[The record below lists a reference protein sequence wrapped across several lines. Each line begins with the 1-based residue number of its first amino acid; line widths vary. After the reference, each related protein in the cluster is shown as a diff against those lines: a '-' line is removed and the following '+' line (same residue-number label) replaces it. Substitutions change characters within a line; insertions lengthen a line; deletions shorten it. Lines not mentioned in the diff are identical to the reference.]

1 VTIDGLVFVITAI
14 VATLLIIFVL
24 VMVHEAG
31 HFFTARLARIRVL
44 EFGIGFPPRAR
55 VLARRGD
62 VDYTL
67 NWLPIGGF
75 VRMEG
80 EEQDSDDPRSFNNAG
95 LPRQLL
101 VLVAGVTMNV
111 ILAFLLFF
119 VVAWFFGPAESV
131 SDVYVLD
138 GGAAQAAGLHSGI
151 TIESLNGQHYG
162 FMSSE
167 DILQAIRE
175 HAGQAVTL
183 GYIDTDGSHKT
194 IDLTLGPDPSKG
206 VLGIGCAPV
215 ITSNTTCSFKLVVTY
230 LPTNPGAAA
239 VTAWDQTVN
248 SLQVI
253 GRTLGDLVG
262 QAASN
267 PGAAPAGVAGPVGI
281 VQAVGIVLTD
291 YGPVIL
297 ILLAGLLSANL
308 ALINVLPIPPFDGG
322 KMVIMVIKR
331 AFGVRAV
338 TNYEI
343 ATNLIGFAL
352 LIAFVLWI
360 SYFDVVRIGSGG

>member
-1 VTIDGLVFVITAI
+1 VTIDGLVFATTAI

-24 VMVHEAG
+24 VLVHEAG

-80 EEQDSDDPRSFNNAG
+80 EEQDSDDPHSFNNAG
-95 LPRQLL
+95 LFKQLV
-101 VLVAGVTMNV
+101 VLIAGVTMNV
-111 ILAFLLFF
+111 VLAFLLFF

-131 SDVYVLD
+131 SNVYVLE

-167 DILQAIRE
+167 NILQAIRE
-175 HAGQAVTL
+175 HAGQQVTL
-183 GYIDTDGSHKT
+183 GYVDTDGTHRT
-194 IDLTLGPDPSKG
+194 IALTLGPDVSKG

-215 ITSNTTCSFKLVVTY
+215 ITDKTDCTFNQIVTY
-230 LPTNPGAAA
+230 HATDPASAFTTAA
-239 VTAWDQTVN
+239 DQTAN
-248 SLQVI
+248 SLLLI
-253 GRTLGDLVG
+253 GRAVGDLFG
-262 QAASN
+262 HIATQ
-267 PGAAPAGVAGPVGI
+267 PGTAPAGVAGPIGIAQLVG
-281 VQAVGIVLTD
+281 VVLFT
-291 YGPVIL
+291 YGP
-297 ILLAGLLSANL
+297 ILLLLVAGLLSANL
-308 ALINVLPIPPFDGG
+308 ALINLLPIPPFDGG

-343 ATNLIGFAL
+343 LTNLIGFAL
-352 LIAFVLWI
+352 LIVFVLWI
-360 SYFDVVRIGSGG
+360 SFFDVIRIGSGG

>member
-1 VTIDGLVFVITAI
+1 VTIDGLVFAVTAI

-24 VMVHEAG
+24 VLVHEAG
-31 HFFTARLARIRVL
+31 HFVTARLSGIRVL

-55 VLARRGD
+55 VLGRRGG

-80 EEQDSDDPRSFNNAG
+80 EEQDSDDPHSFNNAG

-111 ILAFLLFF
+111 VLAFLLFF

-131 SDVYVLD
+131 SNVYVLD

-151 TIESLNGQHYG
+151 TIESLDGQHYG

-167 DILQAIRE
+167 DILQAIRD
-175 HAGQAVTL
+175 HAGQAVTI
-183 GYIDTDGSHKT
+183 GYIDTDGSHRT
-194 IDLTLGPDPSKG
+194 ADLTLGSDPTKG

-215 ITSNTTCSFKLVVTY
+215 ITSDTKCSFKLVVTY
-230 LPTNPGAAA
+230 LPTNPGVAFATAA
-239 VTAWDQTVN
+239 DQTWT
-248 SLQVI
+248 SLRLI
-253 GRTLGDLVG
+253 GGAVGGLLG
-262 QAASN
+262 QIATN
-267 PGAAPAGVAGPVGI
+267 PGQAPAGVSGPVGI
-281 VQAVGIVLTD
+281 AQVVGVVLQD
-291 YGPVIL
+291 YGLVIL
-297 ILLAGLLSANL
+297 LLLAGLLSANL
-308 ALINVLPIPPFDGG
+308 ALINLLPIPPFDGG
-322 KMVIMVIKR
+322 KMVIMIIKR

-360 SYFDVVRIGSGG
+360 SFFDVMRIGSGG

>member
-1 VTIDGLVFVITAI
+1 VTIDGLVFAATALAAA
-14 VATLLIIFVL
+14 VPIIFILVL
-24 VMVHEAG
+24 VHELG
-31 HFFTARLARIRVL
+31 HFVTARLAGIRVL

-55 VLARRGD
+55 VLARRGE

-95 LPRQLL
+95 LAKQLV

-111 ILAFLLFF
+111 VAAFFLFF
-119 VVAWFFGPAESV
+119 VVAWFFNPTV
-131 SDVYVLD
+131 VLNANYIVP
-138 GGAAQAAGLHSGI
+138 GGAADMAGIPAGARVD
-151 TIESLNGQHYG
+151 TLNGQTYG
-162 FMSSE
+162 FISSQ
-167 DILQAIRE
+167 DLRDAISS
-175 HAGQAVTL
+175 HAGEMVTI
-183 GYIDTDGSHKT
+183 GYIDPSGAQKT
-194 IDLTLGPDPSKG
+194 VTLTLGTDASRGILGVACLGPD
-206 VLGIGCAPV
+206 APAGA
-215 ITSNTTCSFKLVVTY
+215 TCKLETVTY
-230 LPTNPGAAA
+230 NLSDPATAAG
-239 VTAWDQTVN
+239 TAWDQTVN
-248 SLQVI
+248 SLQII
-253 GRTLGDLVG
+253 GKTLGDLVG
-262 QAASN
+262 HAASN
-267 PGAAPAGVAGPVGI
+267 PGEAPAGVAGPVGI
-281 VQAVGIVLTD
+281 VQAVGLVLTD

-343 ATNLIGFAL
+343 VTNLIGFAL
-352 LIAFVLWI
+352 LMAFVIWI

>member
-1 VTIDGLVFVITAI
+1 VTIDGLVFVATALAAA
-14 VATLLIIFVL
+14 VPIIFILVL
-24 VMVHEAG
+24 VHEIG
-31 HFFTARLARIRVL
+31 HFVTARLAGIRVL

-80 EEQDSDDPRSFNNAG
+80 EEQDSDDPRSFNNAS
-95 LPRQLL
+95 LAKQLI

-111 ILAFLLFF
+111 VAAFVLFF
-119 VVAWFFGPAESV
+119 VVAWFFNPTV
-131 SDVYVLD
+131 VLNANYIVP
-138 GGAAQAAGLHSGI
+138 GGAADRAGIPAGARIDTLD
-151 TIESLNGQHYG
+151 GQSYG
-162 FMSSE
+162 FISSQ
-167 DILQAIRE
+167 DLRDAISSR
-175 HAGQAVTL
+175 AGQTVTI
-183 GYIDTDGSHKT
+183 GYDDPSGVHKSVT
-194 IDLTLGPDPSKG
+194 LTLGTDSAKGILGVSCLGPD
-206 VLGIGCAPV
+206 APADA
-215 ITSNTTCSFKLVVTY
+215 TCKLETVRY
-230 LPTNPGAAA
+230 SLSNPGTAA

-281 VQAVGIVLTD
+281 VQAVGLVLTD